1 MVKRKHVVQVQA
13 EPAVQV
19 GRVKKP
25 VKKQTDPSDPQA
37 EAPLGKDHTERES
50 AIDFSD

>member
-13 EPAVQV
+13 EPAAQV
-19 GRVKKP
+19 SRVKKP
-25 VKKQTDPSDPQA
+25 VKKQTDPSDP
-37 EAPLGKDHTERES
+37 EAPLSKDHTEHES